1 MMTGRATLILAVL
14 LSGATHRVAAQR
26 LTPRRNDATSHE
38 DALQHVQ
45 RDTWRRSVPHYGKW
59 LTAAGAAAL
68 TVLGAEQH
76 RLSRQNWNALL
87 LICRS
92 ADDACA
98 VGTDGRYLRSDAEL
112 LYQRSRIYDR
122 RANRWL
128 LGAQATLL
136 ATTAL
141 FIIDLHPG
149 EGPDNI
155 PYPAQLRVGAV
166 GDGAG
171 IAIGYRLPAIR

>member
-1 MMTGRATLILAVL
+1 M
-14 LSGATHRVAAQR
+14 S
-26 LTPRRNDATSHE
+26 SW
-38 DALQHVQ
+38 Q
-45 RDTWRRSVPHYGKW
+45 RDVPHYGKW

-76 RLSRQNWNALL
+76 RLSRRNWNALL
-87 LICRS
+87 EICRS

-155 PYPAQLRVGAV
+155 PYPSKLEVGSV
-166 GDGAG
+166 GGGVGVALSV
-171 IAIGYRLPAIR
+171 AF